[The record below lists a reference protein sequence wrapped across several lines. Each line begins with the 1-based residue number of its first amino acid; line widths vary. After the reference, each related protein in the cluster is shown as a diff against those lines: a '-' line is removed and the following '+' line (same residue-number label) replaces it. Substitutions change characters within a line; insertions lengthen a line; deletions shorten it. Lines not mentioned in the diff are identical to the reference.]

1 MKSKE
6 QINPIIKKQYRYP
19 GVKPFTENEQH
30 IFFGRKTDTDKLFKL
45 ISLEKLVLLYSK
57 SGLGKSSLLNA
68 GVIPRFK
75 DETELQALTVR
86 LGAKTE
92 NSLSPVQTMLA
103 KLPEASPNKILA
115 KLNVTQDSLWL
126 RMKALQETDGASNNS
141 YVLFLDQFEELFT
154 YSKDEILEFKTQLSD
169 LLYVKIPSDIR
180 KSLSQKLKEDEQFFN
195 DQELEYLY
203 RQPEVKVVLS
213 IRSDRMSQLNQL
225 TDYLPD
231 VLKNYY
237 ELGSLDEKSAIDAIT
252 RPARRKSD
260 LFISPTFRFVE
271 LTIKKIIDYLTD
283 NGEKNIETFQ
293 LQTVCQ
299 FAENMAIENQLQFDA
314 ESQQLRVNPEDLG
327 DLQNVFRSHYD
338 NLILKLDNT
347 KKQLAA
353 RLLIE
358 NELII
363 DGNRVS
369 LPDVVVLKKE
379 NIDKELIVYLHD
391 VHHII
396 RSEPNTTGGISYEL
410 SHDTLVAPI
419 LEAKKTREEKEEEAR
434 AKAEQKE
441 ALRIAEAK
449 AEKERI
455 EREKERKRQ
464 KQIIMIVSIAAVIS
478 IAFGIFGFMNMF
490 KAESNFTKAI
500 EFQILGKKK
509 DAISFKNNE
518 KFTAAIGKYNELLGI
533 YKKFPQVEADT
544 IAVYEDITECVT
556 LDSLNRI
563 FTIAMDKSDSLI
575 TNKDLESIKASY
587 AFFKEADNLNYRFA
601 KVRSDKYLIKF
612 EQNYATL
619 KAQAKNAIAAG
630 GIGRIIAQE
639 ILVFLA
645 EVDEEDKEVVELLK
659 KLKN

>member
-1 MKSKE
+1 MKTKE

-299 FAENMAIENQLQFDA
+299 FAEN
-314 ESQQLRVNPEDLG
+314 
-327 DLQNVFRSHYD
+327 
-338 NLILKLDNT
+338 
-347 KKQLAA
+347 
-353 RLLIE
+353 
-358 NELII
+358 
-363 DGNRVS
+363 
-369 LPDVVVLKKE
+369 
-379 NIDKELIVYLHD
+379 
-391 VHHII
+391 I
-396 RSEPNTTGGISYEL
+396 RQY
-410 SHDTLVAPI
+410 
-419 LEAKKTREEKEEEAR
+419 
-434 AKAEQKE
+434 
-441 ALRIAEAK
+441 
-449 AEKERI
+449 
-455 EREKERKRQ
+455 
-464 KQIIMIVSIAAVIS
+464 
-478 IAFGIFGFMNMF
+478 
-490 KAESNFTKAI
+490 
-500 EFQILGKKK
+500 
-509 DAISFKNNE
+509 
-518 KFTAAIGKYNELLGI
+518 
-533 YKKFPQVEADT
+533 
-544 IAVYEDITECVT
+544 
-556 LDSLNRI
+556 
-563 FTIAMDKSDSLI
+563 
-575 TNKDLESIKASY
+575 
-587 AFFKEADNLNYRFA
+587 
-601 KVRSDKYLIKF
+601 
-612 EQNYATL
+612 
-619 KAQAKNAIAAG
+619 
-630 GIGRIIAQE
+630 
-639 ILVFLA
+639 
-645 EVDEEDKEVVELLK
+645 
-659 KLKN
+659 